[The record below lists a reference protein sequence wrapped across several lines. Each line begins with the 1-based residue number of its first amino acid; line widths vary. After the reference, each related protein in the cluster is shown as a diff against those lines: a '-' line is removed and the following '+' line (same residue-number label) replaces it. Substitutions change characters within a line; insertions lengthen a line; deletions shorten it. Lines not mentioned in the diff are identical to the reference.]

1 MTPKTTTVANFT
13 IRYLQFLDA
22 NSNPTQPFPDF
33 ADPDTLLYLYRRMAL
48 IRQLDN
54 KAINLQRTG
63 KMGTYPSSRG
73 QEAVGI
79 GMGSAMQKED
89 IFCPYYRDQG
99 ALFEHGIKLSEI
111 LAYWG
116 GDERGSRYANPDVKD
131 DFPNCVPI
139 AGQLLH
145 AAGVAYAVKYRKQ
158 ARAVLTICGDGGTS
172 KGDFYEAI
180 NLAGCW
186 QLPLVFIINN
196 NQWAISVARG
206 GQTHCQTLA
215 QKAIAGGFEGWQV
228 DGNDVIA
235 VRYAVSKAL
244 EKARD
249 GGGPTLIEALSYR
262 LCDHTTADDAT
273 RYIPQEEWKV
283 AWQKEPIA
291 RLGYYLESQGLWSR
305 EKEAVLQKELAQEV
319 DQVVEEFLTMPPPK
333 ATDMFDYLYAELPV
347 SLEKQREELADNKPS
362 HPSGREG

>member
-1 MTPKTTTVANFT
+1 MIPKTKTVANFT

-22 NSNPTQPFPDF
+22 DSKPTKPFPSF
-33 ADPDTLLYLYRRMAL
+33 ADPKTLLYLYRQMAL

-54 KAINLQRTG
+54 KAVNLQRIG

-79 GMGSAMQKED
+79 GMGNALKKED
-89 IFCPYYRDQG
+89 ILCPYYRDQG
-99 ALFEHGIKLSEI
+99 ALFEHGVKLSEI

-116 GDERGSRYANPDVKD
+116 GDERGNRYSNPNVKD
-131 DFPNCVPI
+131 DFPNCVPV

-158 ARAVLTICGDGGTS
+158 PRAVLTVCGDGGTS

-186 QLPLVFIINN
+186 NLPLVFVINN
-196 NQWAISVARG
+196 NQWAISMTRNA
-206 GQTHCQTLA
+206 QTRCSTLA

-244 EKARD
+244 RKARGD
-249 GGGPTLIEALSYR
+249 GGPTLIEALSYR

-273 RYIPQEEWKV
+273 RYIPQEEWKA
-283 AWQKEPIA
+283 AWKKEPIA

-305 EKEAVLQKELAQEV
+305 KKEAILQKELVEEV
-319 DQVVEEFLTMPPPK
+319 NKIVEEFLNMPPPK
-333 ATDMFDYLYAELPV
+333 ATDMFDYLYAELPA
-347 SLEKQREELADNKPS
+347 SLKKQRDEVVDIRPS
-362 HPSGREG
+362 S

>member
-1 MTPKTTTVANFT
+1 MTPRTKTVANFT
-13 IRYLQFLDA
+13 IRYLQFLDVD
-22 NSNPTQPFPDF
+22 SKPTKPFPSF
-33 ADPDTLLYLYRRMAL
+33 ADPKKLLYLYRQMAL

-54 KAINLQRTG
+54 KVVNLQRIG

-79 GMGSAMQKED
+79 GMGNALKKED
-89 IFCPYYRDQG
+89 ILCPYYRDQG
-99 ALFEHGIKLSEI
+99 ALFEHGVKLSEI

-116 GDERGSRYANPDVKD
+116 GDERGNCYSNPNVKD
-131 DFPNCVPI
+131 DFPNCVPV

-158 ARAVLTICGDGGTS
+158 PRAVLTVCGDGGTS

-186 QLPLVFIINN
+186 HLPLVFVINN
-196 NQWAISVARG
+196 NQWAISMTRNS
-206 GQTHCQTLA
+206 QTRCSTLA

-244 EKARD
+244 RKARGD
-249 GGGPTLIEALSYR
+249 GGPTLIEALSYR

-273 RYIPQEEWKV
+273 RYIPQEEWKA
-283 AWQKEPIA
+283 AWKKEPIA

-305 EKEAVLQKELAQEV
+305 KKEAILQKELVEEV
-319 DQVVEEFLTMPPPK
+319 NKIVEEFLNMPPPK
-333 ATDMFDYLYAELPV
+333 ATDMFDYLYDELPA
-347 SLEKQREELADNKPS
+347 SLKKQRDEVVDIRPLS
-362 HPSGREG
+362 